1 MLTKE
6 EAYIII
12 TWFKRGVSPG
22 VIAEH
27 VYCSYDTVINVIK
40 DYYHVS
46 KIKKAKK
53 MRDEEP
59 QLY

>member
-6 EAYIII
+6 EAYTII
-12 TWFKRGVSPG
+12 TLFKKGAPPG
-22 VIAEH
+22 IIADKVH
-27 VYCSYDTVINVIK
+27 YSYDTIINLIK

>member
-6 EAYIII
+6 EAYTII
-12 TWFKRGVSPG
+12 TLFKKGVSPG
-22 VIAEH
+22 IIADKVH
-27 VYCSYDTVINVIK
+27 YSYDTITNLIK

-46 KIKKAKK
+46 KIKKAKQ
-53 MRDEEP
+53 MRDDEP

>member
-6 EAYIII
+6 EAYTII
-12 TWFKRGVSPG
+12 TLFKKGVSPG
-22 VIAEH
+22 IIAEK
-27 VYCSYDTVINVIK
+27 VNYSYDTVINLIK

-46 KIKKAKK
+46 KIKTAKK

>member
-1 MLTKE
+1 MLTKA
-6 EAYIII
+6 EAYTII
-12 TWFKRGVSPG
+12 TLFKKGVSPG
-22 VIAEH
+22 IIAEM
-27 VYCSYDTVINVIK
+27 VNYSYDTVTNLIK

-53 MRDEEP
+53 IRDEEP

>member
-12 TWFKRGVSPG
+12 TLFKKGVSPG
-22 VIAEH
+22 IIAEK
-27 VYCSYDTVINVIK
+27 VNYSYDTVINLIK
-40 DYYHVS
+40 DYYHVN

>member
-12 TWFKRGVSPG
+12 TLFKRGVSPG
-22 VIAEH
+22 IIAEK
-27 VYCSYDTVINVIK
+27 VSYSYDTVTNLIK

>member
-6 EAYIII
+6 EAY
-12 TWFKRGVSPG
+12 
-22 VIAEH
+22 
-27 VYCSYDTVINVIK
+27 SYDTITNLIK

>member
-6 EAYIII
+6 EAYTII
-12 TWFKRGVSPG
+12 TLFKKGVSPG
-22 VIAEH
+22 IIAEK
-27 VYCSYDTVINVIK
+27 VNYSYDIVINLIK
-40 DYYHVS
+40 DYYHVN

-53 MRDEEP
+53 IRDEEP

>member
-6 EAYIII
+6 EAYVII
-12 TWFKRGVSPG
+12 TLFKKGVSPG
-22 VIAEH
+22 IIAEK
-27 VYCSYDTVINVIK
+27 VNYSYDTVINLIK
-40 DYYHVS
+40 DYYHVN

>member
-12 TWFKRGVSPG
+12 TLFKKGVSPG
-22 VIAEH
+22 IIAEK
-27 VYCSYDTVINVIK
+27 VNYSYDTVINLIK

-46 KIKKAKK
+46 KIKNAKK